1 MDHQPVRPDKR
12 EELVDDDAKRRLA
25 SEEFRGYSVNRERI
39 LRHLAVGIDVSMK
52 FTAGWDMMDQ
62 LDAGDFN
69 ETMAFSGVEA
79 RGFGIEYDLAHHR
92 LPDLPQPLAG
102 SHQ

>member
-25 SEEFRGYSVNRERI
+25 GEEFRGYSVNRERI
-39 LRHLAVGIDVSMK
+39 LRHLAAGIDISMK
-52 FTAGWDMMDQ
+52 FPTGRDMVNQ
-62 LDAGDFN
+62 LDAGDFDD
-69 ETMAFSGVEA
+69 TMALLGVET